1 MTAPTVKPAPA
12 FTPERVAELFRI
24 LAQETRLR
32 LLLILADGEHAVGE
46 LDAVSGIG
54 QPGLSQQ
61 LAILRKAGLVATR
74 RVAKQVYYRIEPATL
89 AHAAALLAQLSGMQP
104 ALIPGKLVEP
114 KPPRARPA
122 GSSARFAKML

>member
-1 MTAPTVKPAPA
+1 MTASA
-12 FTPERVAELFRI
+12 FRPEPVAELFRI

-32 LLLILADGEHAVGE
+32 LLFILAAGEHAVGE

-74 RVAKQVYYRIEPATL
+74 RVAKQVYYRIEPA
-89 AHAAALLAQLSGMQP
+89 ALTPATAFLAQLSGPAAAAAPVQP
-104 ALIPGKLVEP
+104 IEAR
-114 KPPRARPA
+114 PPRPRPA
-122 GSSARFAKML
+122 GSAARFARML